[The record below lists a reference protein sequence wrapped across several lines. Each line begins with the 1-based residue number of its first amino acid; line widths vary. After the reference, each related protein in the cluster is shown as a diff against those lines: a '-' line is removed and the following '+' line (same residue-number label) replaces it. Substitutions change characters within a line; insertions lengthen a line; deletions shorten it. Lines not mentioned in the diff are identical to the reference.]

1 MRIALLSDLHANLPA
16 LQAVEAHYSSAPRD
30 AERVWFMG
38 DIVDRGAFPGEVMAW
53 VRGHVAPEDWV
64 LGNHEAI
71 MMGLADDEAVS
82 LVDPLCIRTM
92 ARQYIELSQQPDSQ
106 TFIQEFFICERM
118 SILQRPLDGVVY
130 FLTHA
135 GLKDPTGFNRYI
147 YGWTSDV
154 VLVSEF
160 DQLEKNLGEPKLPGV
175 LLYGHTHVPTLLAAR
190 REGEKWA
197 IMRIMVEPFTC
208 YHLSSDWLW
217 LINPGSV
224 GSPRDL
230 DWRAGYALL
239 DTQAHSVIFYR
250 LSYDLEAAVD
260 GLLYGRYDAELE
272 KKLRE
277 APAHPDTP
285 RDWLVHYA
293 RMREWQEEK

>member
-1 MRIALLSDLHANLPA
+1 MRIALLSDLHSNWQA
-16 LQAVEAHYSSAPRD
+16 LQAVEAHFSSAPRC

-38 DIVDRGAFPGEVMAW
+38 DIVDRGAYPGEVMAW

-64 LGNHEAI
+64 LGNHEAV
-71 MMGLADDEAVS
+71 MMGFADADAVS
-82 LVDPLCIRTM
+82 RVDPLCIRTM
-92 ARQYIELSQQPDSQ
+92 ARQYRELSQLPDSQ
-106 TFIQEFFICERM
+106 AFMQEFFTREKM
-118 SILQRPLDGVVY
+118 AILQRSLDGAAY

-160 DQLEKNLGEPKLPGV
+160 EQLEKVCAGLSLPGV

-190 REGEKWA
+190 RDGEKWA
-197 IMRIMVEPFTC
+197 IERIKVEPFTR
-208 YHLSSDWLW
+208 YHLSPDRLW

-230 DWRAGYALL
+230 DWRAGYAML
-239 DTQAHSVIFYR
+239 DTQAHSVVFYR
-250 LSYDLEAAVD
+250 LDYDLEAAVD

-272 KKLRE
+272 KKLRN

-285 RDWLVHYA
+285 GDWLAHYEQ
-293 RMREWQEEK
+293 MRERQEEV

>member
-16 LQAVEAHYSSAPRD
+16 LQAVEAHFSSAPRE

-53 VRGHVAPEDWV
+53 VRKHVAPDDWV
-64 LGNHEAI
+64 LGNHEAV
-71 MMGLADDEAVS
+71 MMGLADDETIS
-82 LVDPLCIRTM
+82 RVDPLCIRTM
-92 ARQYIELSQQPDSQ
+92 ARQYRELSQQPDSQ
-106 TFIQEFFICERM
+106 AFMQEFFTREKM
-118 SILQRPLDGVVY
+118 TILQHSEDSTAY

-135 GLKDPTGFNRYI
+135 GLKDPTGLNRYS

-160 DQLEKNLGEPKLPGV
+160 DQLERNCNELRLPGV

-190 REGEKWA
+190 REGEQWA
-197 IMRIMVEPFTC
+197 IERIKVEPFTR
-208 YHLSSDWLW
+208 YHLSPDRLW

-230 DWRAGYALL
+230 DWRASYAIL
-239 DTQAHSVIFYR
+239 DTQAHSVVFYR
-250 LSYDLEAAVD
+250 LHYDLEAAVD

-272 KKLRE
+272 KKLRY

-285 RDWLVHYA
+285 GEWLAHYA
-293 RMREWQEEK
+293 RMCDRQEEA